1 MEKSKNNIEREYF
14 MDYCDCVL
22 DYIED
27 DILNDALYDV
37 IGKRL
42 EDLVFEMYLFN
53 TPCGKATH
61 IVETMLKLFRRELN
75 NFN

>member
-1 MEKSKNNIEREYF
+1 MERSKNNIEREYF

-27 DILNDALYDV
+27 DVLNDALYDV

-42 EDLVFEMYLFN
+42 EDLVF
-53 TPCGKATH
+53 
-61 IVETMLKLFRRELN
+61 
-75 NFN
+75 